1 MAQVKRHRLMLS
13 LFGLLLVVTSCSGKN
28 PGEPCVWKDSGFT
41 ATHDCR
47 MGSFCLRSV
56 SCPGGKQVNYSRCV
70 SGQCSPD
77 RPCPPGHICVR
88 YSENASY
95 CIPEP
100 VCEEEQRSP

>member
-1 MAQVKRHRLMLS
+1 MQVKPTWVRLSVFGAVML
-13 LFGLLLVVTSCSGKN
+13 VTSCTGKN
-28 PGEPCVWKDSGFT
+28 PGEPCAWQDSGFT

-70 SGQCSPD
+70 SGQCSLD
-77 RPCPPGHICVR
+77 HPCPPGHLCVR
-88 YSENASY
+88 YSENVSY